1 MGKNLNNLIKKY
13 FYESNNFSI
22 KHEKYFSV
30 YEKLLSRYKD
40 KEITLVEIGI
50 HNGGSLYIWK
60 KFLPK
65 AKVIGID
72 LNEDCRRFEK
82 DGFIIEIG
90 DQNSEEFWKNFFKKH
105 GNVDVIIDDG
115 GHTNS
120 QQINTAIC
128 CIPNLNNGGLLI
140 TEDVM
145 CSYIFEFGNPNKFS
159 FISFSKKIIDD
170 INFKFPKTGKFKYS
184 LNDYV
189 YSIQFFESIV
199 VFEIDRNLCYFNNTV
214 TNDKKNHNIKDLRYN
229 LNIEDLFQK
238 NFFKKFKILR
248 KINEYYRIIKI
259 RNLNNKNLKKFK
271 KFFK

>member
-1 MGKNLNNLIKKY
+1 MGKNLSDLIKKY
-13 FYESNNFSI
+13 FYESDNFSI

-30 YEKLLSRYKD
+30 YEKLLSRFKD

-65 AKVIGID
+65 AKIIGID
-72 LNEDCRRFEK
+72 LNENCRRFEK

-90 DQNSEEFWKNFFKKH
+90 DQNSEEFWKNFFYKH
-105 GNVDVIIDDG
+105 KNVDVIIDDG

-120 QQINTAIC
+120 QQITTAIC

-145 CSYIFEFGNPNKFS
+145 CSYMFEFGNPDKFS
-159 FISFSKKIIDD
+159 FINFSKKIIDD
-170 INFKFPKTGKFKYS
+170 INFKFPKIGKFKYS
-184 LNDYV
+184 LNDYI

-199 VFEIDRNLCYFNNTV
+199 VFEINRDLCYYNNTV

-229 LNIEDLFQK
+229 FEIKDLFQK
-238 NFFKKFKILR
+238 NLFKKFKILR
-248 KINEYYRIIKI
+248 KINELYRILKI
-259 RNLNNKNLKKFK
+259 RNFNNKSIKRLK